1 MARILVA
8 GLAKSATT
16 ALWSRI
22 ANSYPWRYHKYF
34 EGNYTGQ
41 NKKNMI
47 CKQLIG
53 RNFDLSRFEHFDK
66 IIWIVR
72 DPRDRLISYVL
83 YRVFDFGYDDD
94 VFLRELLTLLR
105 QKETDPDSV
114 SLMELA
120 RIMDLHA
127 NLESAFFKN
136 DADIPKDQG
145 IILTYEDFV
154 DGRLEAVEEYL
165 NRTLHGTSDVPK
177 KLSRVARTTAYG
189 FWRDWFTAA
198 DVDFYKPL
206 FLSFM
211 ERYGYDDDWTM
222 NEPKRVEPST
232 CSEYV
237 LRLANEQRRGRGLTL
252 LSPTA

>member
-16 ALWSRI
+16 ALWSKI

-53 RNFDLSRFEHFDK
+53 QKFDLRKFAHFDK

-72 DPRDRLISYVL
+72 DLRDRLISYVL
-83 YRVFDFGYDDD
+83 YRVFDFRYDDD
-94 VFLRELLTLLR
+94 VFLRELLVLRR

-127 NLESAFFKN
+127 GIESAFFKN

-145 IILTYEDFV
+145 IILTYENFV
-154 DGRLEAVEEYL
+154 DARLEAVEQYL
-165 NRTLHGTSDVPK
+165 NRTLRGSSDVPK
-177 KLSRVARTTAYG
+177 KLSRVARTKAYG
-189 FWRDWFTAA
+189 FWRDWFTAE
-198 DVDFYKPL
+198 DIDFYKPL

-211 ERYGYDDDWTM
+211 ERYGCDDDWTM
-222 NEPKRVEPST
+222 NEPKRVDPST

-237 LRLANEQRRGRGLTL
+237 LRLANERRTGQGLRPL
-252 LSPTA
+252 PPTF